1 MFRRKFR
8 TVLPLLVLT
17 LPAWTA
23 ARAAVFIPTT
33 LTDSADGDCDSHCSL
48 RDAIQAANASEG
60 PDFIL
65 LKTGTYTLSLAGA
78 GEDLGA
84 TGDLDI
90 RDDVTIVG
98 RDAINT
104 VIDGGALD
112 RVFDVQS
119 GSKLELVDLA
129 VTNGRTVEGSGSGI
143 RVLGELAMTRGVVF
157 RNHAQ
162 SGSGGG
168 IYGQGTGSKVSL
180 VQSTVWGNT
189 ATVNGGGLSIEGLV
203 EVVNSTLSSNT
214 AAGLGGGLYATS
226 QSDSDGEVLN
236 STITDNIAFQGGG
249 VYVVSDPF
257 ISVTHPTFENSIIAR
272 NGTNTGVEGDC
283 SGYASSGGHNLLG
296 IGSAGLGTGCGDFNV
311 SKGDILGTVA
321 APVNPLLAPLAA
333 VGGTTPVHVPSA
345 GSPALNHGSG
355 CEPVDQR
362 GAERAAACDIGSV
375 ELSALCLNGGGTLC
389 LDEGRFKV
397 EVAWNTKD
405 GTGFGTAVPL
415 TDLSGYFWF
424 FNPANVELT
433 IKVLD
438 ACTVNNRY
446 WIFLS
451 GLTNVGVQVT
461 VTDLKTGTVKT
472 YLNPRNHTIDTVL
485 DTNAMAV
492 CP

>member
-1 MFRRKFR
+1 MFRTIIR

-17 LPAWTA
+17 VPAA
-23 ARAAVFIPTT
+23 NAAVFIPTT
-33 LTDSADGDCDSHCSL
+33 LTDSADGSCDSHCSL
-48 RDAIQAANASEG
+48 REAVQAANAEDG
-60 PDFIL
+60 PDVIL
-65 LKTGTYTLSLAGA
+65 LKTGTYTLSLPGA
-78 GEDLGA
+78 GDDLGA

-90 RDDVTIVG
+90 RDDLTIVG

-104 VIDGGALD
+104 TIDGGALD
-112 RVFDVQS
+112 RVLDVQA

-129 VTNGRTVEGSGSGI
+129 VTNGRTIDGTGGGI
-143 RVLGELAMTRGVVF
+143 RVFGELAMTRGVVF

-168 IYGQGTGSKVSL
+168 IHGQGTDSKVTL
-180 VQSTVWGNT
+180 VQSTVWANT
-189 ATVNGGGLSIEGLV
+189 STVNGGGLSIEGTV
-203 EVVNSTLSSNT
+203 EVINSTLSGNT
-214 AAGLGGGLYATS
+214 AANFGGGLYATS
-226 QSDSDGEVLN
+226 HSEGEVLN
-236 STITDNIAFQGGG
+236 STITTNNALQGGG
-249 VYVVSDPF
+249 VFVVSDPF
-257 ISVTHPTFENSIIAR
+257 ISVTHPNFENSIIAR
-272 NGTNTGVEGDC
+272 NGAGVEGDC
-283 SGYASSGGHNLLG
+283 SGYARSGGHNLLG
-296 IGSAGLGTGCGDFNV
+296 IGSAGAGTGCPDFSV
-311 SKGDILGTVA
+311 SRGDIIGTAA
-321 APVNPLLAPLAA
+321 APVNPLLGELAA
-333 VGGTTPVHVPSA
+333 VGGTTPVHVPST
-345 GSPALNHGSG
+345 GSPALNHGSD
-355 CEPVDQR
+355 CEEVDQR

-375 ELSALCLNGGGTLC
+375 ELSALCLNGGTTLC

-405 GTGFGTAVPL
+405 GTGFGSAVPL

-438 ACTVNNRY
+438 GCSINNRY

-472 YLNPRNHTIDTVL
+472 YLNPRNHTISTVL
-485 DTNAMAV
+485 DTSAMAV

>member
-1 MFRRKFR
+1 MFRTIFR
-8 TVLPLLVLT
+8 TALPLLVLS
-17 LPAWTA
+17 LPAVTA
-23 ARAAVFIPTT
+23 ANAAVFIPTT
-33 LTDSADGDCDSHCSL
+33 LTDSADGSCDSHCSL
-48 RDAIQAANASEG
+48 REAVQAANAEDG
-60 PDFIL
+60 PDVIL
-65 LKTGTYTLSLAGA
+65 LKTGTYTLSLPGA
-78 GEDLGA
+78 GDDLGA

-90 RDDVTIVG
+90 RDDLTIVG

-104 VIDGGALD
+104 TIDGGALD
-112 RVFDVQS
+112 RVLDVQA

-129 VTNGRTVEGSGSGI
+129 VTNGRTIDGPGGGI
-143 RVLGELAMTRGVVF
+143 RVFGELAMTRGVVF

-168 IYGQGTGSKVSL
+168 IHGQGTGSKVTL
-180 VQSTVWGNT
+180 VQSTVWANT
-189 ATVNGGGLSIEGLV
+189 STVNGGGLSIEGLV
-203 EVVNSTLSSNT
+203 EVVNSTISSNT
-214 AAGLGGGLYATS
+214 AANLGGGLYATS
-226 QSDSDGEVLN
+226 QSDAGGEVLN
-236 STITDNIAFQGGG
+236 STIADNIAAQGGG

-257 ISVTHPTFENSIIAR
+257 ISVTHPSFENSIIAH
-272 NGTNTGVEGDC
+272 NGTGVEGDC
-283 SGYASSGGHNLLG
+283 SGYAHSGGHNLLG
-296 IGSAGLGTGCGDFNV
+296 IGSGAPGTGCPDFSA
-311 SKGDILGTVA
+311 SKGDILGTAA
-321 APVNPLLAPLAA
+321 APVNPLLGQLAA

-355 CEPVDQR
+355 CEDVDQR

-375 ELSALCLNGGGTLC
+375 ELTDLCLNGGTTLC

-405 GTGFGTAVPL
+405 GTGFGSAVPL

-438 ACTVNNRY
+438 GCSINNRY

-472 YLNPRNHTIDTVL
+472 YLNPRNHTISTVL
-485 DTNAMAV
+485 DTSAMAV